1 MESTNTENG
10 TNIINKPFEFTGKA
24 GEFFAIWIV
33 NVALTILTLGIY
45 SAWAKV
51 RTNQYFYGNTLLDG
65 TSFRYTA
72 NPKQILKGRII
83 AFIIFIIYF
92 AASNVSP
99 IIGAGAFFVLMLL
112 VPAFLVLSMS
122 FRLKNSV
129 YRNVRFNFDKN
140 FSGVYK
146 IFAIPVVVLSAYI
159 FVISQFQESIE
170 NSAGAQ
176 PTFPIFVFVLLGLI
190 MLMAP
195 WWEYMIT
202 NFKVKHAKYGDAGF
216 SFSATTKNYYGLYL
230 KMILWLI
237 AFFVLIG
244 LGVAG
249 ISALFKSEAADP
261 SEIMQ
266 YMPILMA
273 IVIVPFYL
281 WLFAYMA
288 TKRTNLLY
296 NNIDIAGHKTKS
308 ELKTGYMMYLY
319 LTNTLGMLLTL
330 GLLMPWAKIRTA
342 RYRASVTSVD
352 VAGDLSQFTV
362 VQADQQS
369 ALGEE
374 MGEMF
379 DLDLGF

>member
-1 MESTNTENG
+1 MESTNIENG

-83 AFIIFIIYF
+83 AFIIFVIYF

-99 IIGAGAFFVLMLL
+99 IFGAGAFFVLMLL
-112 VPAFLVLSMS
+112 VPAFLVLSMA

-140 FSGVYK
+140 FPGVYK
-146 IFAIPVVVLSAYI
+146 IFAIPVVVMSAYI
-159 FVISQFQESIE
+159 FVINQFQASIE
-170 NSAGAQ
+170 ANAGDQ
-176 PTFPIFVFVLLGLI
+176 PAFPIFVFVLLGLI
-190 MLMAP
+190 MLMVP

-216 SFSATTKNYYGLYL
+216 SFSATTKNYYWLYL

-237 AFFVLIG
+237 AFSVLIG
-244 LGVAG
+244 LGATG
-249 ISALFKSEAADP
+249 MTALFKSESADP

-273 IVIVPFYL
+273 IIIVPFYL
-281 WLFAYMA
+281 WMFAYMA

-319 LTNTLGMLLTL
+319 FTNTLGMLLTV

-352 VAGDLSQFTV
+352 VAGDLSQFTA
-362 VQADQQS
+362 VQADHQS

-379 DLDLGF
+379 DMDLGF

>member
-1 MESTNTENG
+1 MENVNEEVG
-10 TNIINKPFEFTGKA
+10 AQIINKPFEFTGKA

-83 AFIIFIIYF
+83 AFVVFMLYF
-92 AASNVSP
+92 AASSVSP
-99 IIGAGAFFVLMLL
+99 IFGAGAFFVLMLL
-112 VPAFLVLSMS
+112 VPAFLVMSMA

-129 YRNVRFNFDKN
+129 YRNVRFNFNKD

-146 IFAIPVVVLSAYI
+146 IFAIPVVVMSAYI
-159 FVISQFQESIE
+159 FVVSQFQESIA
-170 NSAGAQ
+170 SGAEAK
-176 PTFPIFVFVLLGLI
+176 PEFPVFVFVLLGLI
-190 MLMAP
+190 ALMAP

-202 NFKVKHAKYGDAGF
+202 NFRVKHAKYGDAGF
-216 SFSATTKNYYGLYL
+216 SFSATTKNYYWLYIKL
-230 KMILWLI
+230 VLVLI
-237 AFFVLIG
+237 AFSALIG
-244 LGVAG
+244 LSVAG
-249 ISALFKSEAADP
+249 ISALFKPETADP
-261 SEIMQ
+261 SEMMK
-266 YMPILMA
+266 YMPILMVV
-273 IVIVPFYL
+273 IIVPFYL

-296 NNIDIAGHKTKS
+296 NNIDIAGHKTQS

-319 LTNTLGMLLTL
+319 FTNTLGMLLTL

-342 RYRASVTSVD
+342 RYRASVTSVN
-352 VAGDLSQFTV
+352 VAGDLSQFVV
-362 VQADQQS
+362 VQTDKQS

-379 DLDLGF
+379 DMDLGF

>member
-1 MESTNTENG
+1 MESTSTENG
-10 TNIINKPFEFTGKA
+10 TNIINKPFEFTGKS

-83 AFIIFIIYF
+83 AFIIFVIYF

-99 IIGAGAFFVLMLL
+99 IFGAGAFFVLMLL
-112 VPAFLVLSMS
+112 VPAFLVLSMA

-140 FSGVYK
+140 FPGVYK
-146 IFAIPVVVLSAYI
+146 IFAIPVVVMSAYI
-159 FVISQFQESIE
+159 FVINQFQASIE
-170 NSAGAQ
+170 ANAGDQ
-176 PTFPIFVFVLLGLI
+176 PVFPIFVFVLLGFI

-216 SFSATTKNYYGLYL
+216 SFSATTKNYYWLYL
-230 KMILWLI
+230 KMILWLM
-237 AFFVLIG
+237 AFSVLIG
-244 LGVAG
+244 LSVAG
-249 ISALFKSEAADP
+249 MTALFKSESADP
-261 SEIMQ
+261 SAIME

-281 WLFAYMA
+281 WMFAYMA

-319 LTNTLGMLLTL
+319 FTNTLAMLLTV

-352 VAGDLSQFTV
+352 VAGDLSQFTA

-379 DLDLGF
+379 DMDLGF

>member
-1 MESTNTENG
+1 
-10 TNIINKPFEFTGKA
+10 
-24 GEFFAIWIV
+24 
-33 NVALTILTLGIY
+33 
-45 SAWAKV
+45 
-51 RTNQYFYGNTLLDG
+51 
-65 TSFRYTA
+65 
-72 NPKQILKGRII
+72 
-83 AFIIFIIYF
+83 
-92 AASNVSP
+92 
-99 IIGAGAFFVLMLL
+99 
-112 VPAFLVLSMS
+112 
-122 FRLKNSV
+122 
-129 YRNVRFNFDKN
+129 
-140 FSGVYK
+140 
-146 IFAIPVVVLSAYI
+146 
-159 FVISQFQESIE
+159 
-170 NSAGAQ
+170 
-176 PTFPIFVFVLLGLI
+176 
-190 MLMAP
+190 
-195 WWEYMIT
+195 
-202 NFKVKHAKYGDAGF
+202 
-216 SFSATTKNYYGLYL
+216 
-230 KMILWLI
+230 MILWLI
-237 AFFVLIG
+237 AFSVLIG
-244 LGVAG
+244 LGATG
-249 ISALFKSEAADP
+249 MTALFKSESADP

-281 WLFAYMA
+281 WMFAYMA

>member
-10 TNIINKPFEFTGKA
+10 INSVNKPFEFTGKA

-83 AFIIFIIYF
+83 AFIVFVIYF

-112 VPAFLVLSMS
+112 VPAFLVLSMA

-140 FSGVYK
+140 FSSVYK
-146 IFAIPVVVLSAYI
+146 IFAIPVVVMSAYI
-159 FVISQFQESIE
+159 FVINQFQGSIAA
-170 NSAGAQ
+170 NAGVQ
-176 PTFPIFVFVLLGLI
+176 PEFPIFVFVLLGLI
-190 MLMAP
+190 MLMVP

-202 NFKVKHAKYGDAGF
+202 NFKVKHAKYGNAGF
-216 SFSATTKNYYGLYL
+216 SFSASTKNYYGLYL

-237 AFFVLIG
+237 AFSALIG
-244 LGVAG
+244 IGVAG
-249 ISALFKSEAADP
+249 VSSLFKSESADP
-261 SEIMQ
+261 SAIMQ
-266 YMPILMA
+266 YMPILMFV
-273 IVIVPFYL
+273 VIVPFYL
-281 WLFAYMA
+281 WMFAYMA

-319 LTNTLGMLLTL
+319 FTNTLGMLLTF

-352 VAGDLSQFTV
+352 VAGDLSQFTA
-362 VQADQQS
+362 VQADHQS

-379 DLDLGF
+379 DMDLGF

>member
-10 TNIINKPFEFTGKA
+10 TNIINKPFEFTGKS

-51 RTNQYFYGNTLLDG
+51 RTNQYFYGNTLLDS

-83 AFIIFIIYF
+83 AFILFVIYF
-92 AASNVSP
+92 AVSNVSP
-99 IIGAGAFFVLMLL
+99 ILGAGAFFVLMLL
-112 VPAFLVLSMS
+112 VPAFLVLSMA

-146 IFAIPVVVLSAYI
+146 IFAIPVVVMSAYI
-159 FVISQFQESIE
+159 FVISQFQESVE
-170 NSAGAQ
+170 NSAGAE

-216 SFSATTKNYYGLYL
+216 SFSASTKNYYWLYL
-230 KMILWLI
+230 KMVLILI
-237 AFFVLIG
+237 AFSAL
-244 LGVAG
+244 LGFGAAF
-249 ISALFKSEAADP
+249 IIPLFKSESAEP
-261 SEIMQ
+261 SAIMQ
-266 YMPILMA
+266 YMPILMFV
-273 IVIVPFYL
+273 VIVPFYL
-281 WLFAYMA
+281 WIFAYMA

-352 VAGDLSQFTV
+352 VAGDLSQFTA
-362 VQADQQS
+362 VQADHQS